1 MKKKKFVILCLV
13 VLIVGYLKVTA
24 MPLYSN
30 RFTIDINN
38 MTPKSIDGMI
48 MRYTYDQKCVVIPKI
63 APFERVIVIAP
74 SDIYDKPLKTE
85 VKIEYFNKKWDLT
98 EYYSTVGDPLNTI
111 SQYERVVIK
120 NNSISVL
127 EKGLLDLGSYFNIK
141 PYFRVIDMDKIDK

>member
-1 MKKKKFVILCLV
+1 MKKRKYVILCLV
-13 VLIVGYLKVTA
+13 VLTACYFKITA

-38 MTPKSIDGMI
+38 ITPKSIDGMI
-48 MRYTYDQKCVVIPKI
+48 MQYTYDQKSVVIPKI
-63 APFERVIVIAP
+63 GPFERVIVIAP
-74 SDIYDKPLKTE
+74 SDVYDKPLKTE
-85 VKIEYFNKKWDLT
+85 VKIEYFNKEWDLT

-120 NNSISVL
+120 NNHISVL

-141 PYFRVIDMDKIDK
+141 PYFRVIDMDKIHK